1 MLLWKVIKYSYQFF
15 YFFFRI
21 SFFVSSNIFYNFL
34 ELHSTLFEKD
44 FCHNFSFFNG
54 FTQTSH
60 PLNSQNLLSVTKSFC
75 QFSLKCLPNFFF
87 KYLSTKSC
95 KSIFYVSTVNCHC
108 TYIFKGS
115 NYRLDSLVF
124 FSWHISRTAIWTQAS
139 VITCK

>member
-1 MLLWKVIKYSYQFF
+1 MILWKVIRYSYQFF

-21 SFFVSSNIFYNFL
+21 SFYVSINIFYNFL

-44 FCHNFSFFNG
+44 FCHNFSFFKG

-60 PLNSQNLLSVTKSFC
+60 PLNSQNLLSVTNFFC

-95 KSIFYVSTVNCHC
+95 ESIFYVSAVNCHC

-115 NYRLDSLVF
+115 NYT
-124 FSWHISRTAIWTQAS
+124 FSGVLFMTYFKNSYLNTSISNYL
-139 VITCK
+139 